1 MPNQR
6 ICPLF
11 GAHDPLK
18 ELSEYPECTNKC
30 AWFDETHHDCR
41 IVLGLL
47 PLQGIESILYS
58 NMEYS
63 RAYYDEIVK
72 HTQELN
78 KIAASLNRLATA
90 MEGLDH
96 GKT

>member
-1 MPNQR
+1 
-6 ICPLF
+6 
-11 GAHDPLK
+11 
-18 ELSEYPECTNKC
+18 
-30 AWFDETHHDCR
+30 
-41 IVLGLL
+41 
-47 PLQGIESILYS
+47 
-58 NMEYS
+58 MEYS